1 MGEQAVKIGKKLEG
15 FGEQLFSGFG
25 WTELTR
31 DREIECKRSSHAKKT
46 HGLDLVMKFN
56 SPYNFNSLSEISI
69 GVNNRPFYSFFMNA
83 HRQIKRSK
91 VYFNLAPFRLH

>member
-31 DREIECKRSSHAKKT
+31 DREIECKRSSHSKKT

-56 SPYNFNSLSEISI
+56 SPYISSQQGI
-69 GVNNRPFYSFFMNA
+69 IIECKNRQMVSIT
-83 HRQIKRSK
+83 QSTI
-91 VYFNLAPFRLH
+91 LTGD